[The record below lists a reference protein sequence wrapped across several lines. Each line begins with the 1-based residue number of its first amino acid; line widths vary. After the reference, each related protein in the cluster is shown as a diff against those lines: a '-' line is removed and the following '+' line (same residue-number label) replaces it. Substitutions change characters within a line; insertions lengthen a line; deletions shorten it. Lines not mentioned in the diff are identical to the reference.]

1 MKYRHRMFDPMH
13 GLIATFFFFAASCTF
28 ADGIRGHD
36 KNILSIRIRDE
47 PETLD
52 WNKAQTQVET
62 YLLMNLMEG
71 LASYDGKMRVAPALA
86 KEWSISDDE
95 RVYTFKLRRDVKWS
109 DGVPLKAADFLYSW
123 KRLLSPA
130 TASPYAYLLF
140 DIENAEAFHKGI
152 ISDFSAVGI
161 KALDDFT
168 LKVKLVRAVAHWIHI
183 PTFWVTFPLREDVI
197 QKHGFSWDSPGRM
210 VTLGPYLLSSRD
222 IGIKVSLR
230 SNPLYY
236 GKKGNIDEVNAVII
250 KDDAVALRM
259 YDEGKLD
266 FLADLSSLDLSRII
280 KARASGDFRVFP
292 YLKTQYLAFVVNK
305 YPSSSL
311 RLRRAVAMAVDKNA
325 IIDSLKGGQVAAA
338 SFVPP
343 GLFAH
348 ARDIGLPYDPSLA
361 RSELRASGLD
371 LSVGIKLEV
380 LLPNWDRSLIVARAI
395 QEQLKK
401 NLKLDVLLQPFEN
414 KSFRSKLGMQMFPL
428 FHLGWGADYPD
439 PDSFMSVFLS
449 SSGTNYSGWKNEK
462 YDELVLAARNG
473 PARDVKKRSRLYF
486 EAQKILI
493 EEQAVVVPLYYE
505 HNHALIKPHV
515 KGIELNPLNYLI
527 LRDVRIVNPSR

>member
-1 MKYRHRMFDPMH
+1 M
-13 GLIATFFFFAASCTF
+13 
-28 ADGIRGHD
+28 
-36 KNILSIRIRDE
+36 
-47 PETLD
+47 D

-280 KARASGDFRVFP
+280 KARASCKESR
-292 YLKTQYLAFVVNK
+292 
-305 YPSSSL
+305 
-311 RLRRAVAMAVDKNA
+311 RLLGGRRH
-325 IIDSLKGGQVAAA
+325 STL
-338 SFVPP
+338 
-343 GLFAH
+343 
-348 ARDIGLPYDPSLA
+348 
-361 RSELRASGLD
+361 
-371 LSVGIKLEV
+371 
-380 LLPNWDRSLIVARAI
+380 
-395 QEQLKK
+395 
-401 NLKLDVLLQPFEN
+401 
-414 KSFRSKLGMQMFPL
+414 
-428 FHLGWGADYPD
+428 
-439 PDSFMSVFLS
+439 
-449 SSGTNYSGWKNEK
+449 
-462 YDELVLAARNG
+462 
-473 PARDVKKRSRLYF
+473 
-486 EAQKILI
+486 
-493 EEQAVVVPLYYE
+493 
-505 HNHALIKPHV
+505 
-515 KGIELNPLNYLI
+515 
-527 LRDVRIVNPSR
+527 